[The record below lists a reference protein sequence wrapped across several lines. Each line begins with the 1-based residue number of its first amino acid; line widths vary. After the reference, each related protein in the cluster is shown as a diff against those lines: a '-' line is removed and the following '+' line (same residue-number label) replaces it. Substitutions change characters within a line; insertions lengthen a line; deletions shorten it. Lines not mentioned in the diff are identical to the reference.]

1 MKSYVYCIFKWSSNV
16 KFENTTDEKMNGFCY
31 WYDMNNVRWFYL
43 LTCANE
49 IEVLQELVDLCFH
62 EISVIWTLQRH
73 LIAICK
79 LSRID
84 WFLPIVTI
92 LIIVIQ
98 MIS

>member
-1 MKSYVYCIFKWSSNV
+1 MKSYVYCILKWSSNV

-31 WYDMNNVRWFYL
+31 WYNMNNVRWFYL

-49 IEVLQELVDLCFH
+49 IEVLQELVDSSFH
-62 EISVIWTLQRH
+62 EISVIWTHQRH

-79 LSRID
+79 LPRID

-92 LIIVIQ
+92 LTIIIQ